1 AARAARPSF
10 EGVNG
15 LATLIPPPVFDWLDH
30 FMALGADGAMRDI
43 GKLRRLA
50 PHEGWLVGV
59 KAAACDADVHGD
71 VWERHPA
78 GEEMLC
84 VLEGRVVLTLM
95 DASGAETDVL
105 LDARRCVVVPRGVW
119 HRLHVACP
127 ARILFVTPGQGSEH
141 RRVGAATQA

>member
-1 AARAARPSF
+1 MRRS
-10 EGVNG
+10 NG

-95 DASGAETDVL
+95 DATGAETDVL
-105 LDARRCVVVPRGVW
+105 LDARRSVVVPRGVW

-127 ARILFVTPGQGSEH
+127 ARILFVTPGHGSEH
-141 RRVGAATQA
+141 RRAGAASQA

>member
-1 AARAARPSF
+1 MAAMTP
-10 EGVNG
+10 V
-15 LATLIPPPVFDWLDH
+15 PVFDWLDH
-30 FMALGADGAMRDI
+30 FMALAGDGGMRDI
-43 GKLRRLA
+43 GRLRRLA

-84 VLEGRVVLTLM
+84 VLEGSVVLTLM
-95 DASGAETDVL
+95 DEAGAETDVL
-105 LDARRCVVVPRGVW
+105 LDARRGAVVPRGIW
-119 HRLHVACP
+119 HRLRVACP